1 HHPSGRGGARRQGVG
16 GFRVSGCRLPD
27 GPARRSKGGATIR
40 VLIVDDHVL
49 FAEAIGAALHEAGM
63 SVCASVTNGRDAIA
77 YLETDLAD
85 VVLMDIGL
93 PDRSGLAVGREI
105 LERWP
110 ETKLVA
116 VTALDDGRGVDDAL
130 EAGVRGY
137 LTKDTPVSRFIS
149 SMEAVVDGQVIL
161 PHRLVTGVHRRGSS
175 DGIALLVSQLTTRER
190 EVLSL
195 LVEGADGGTI
205 ARRLGISRNTVRT
218 HVQSILTKLQV
229 HSRLEAA
236 TMAVRH
242 HLVPLPSSATARY
255 ASGSPSAAAG

>member
-1 HHPSGRGGARRQGVG
+1 M
-16 GFRVSGCRLPD
+16 
-27 GPARRSKGGATIR
+27 
-40 VLIVDDHVL
+40 IVDDHVL
-49 FAEAIGAALHEAGM
+49 FAEAIGAALREAGM
-63 SVCASVTNGRDAIA
+63 DVCASVTNGRDAIA
-77 YLETDLAD
+77 FFETDHAD

-93 PDRSGLAVGREI
+93 PDRSGLAVGREM

-116 VTALDDGRGVDDAL
+116 VTALDDPRAVDEAL
-130 EAGVRGY
+130 EAGFRGY
-137 LTKDTPVSRFIS
+137 LTKDTPVGRFIS
-149 SMEAVVDGQVIL
+149 SMEAVVGGQVVL
-161 PHRLVTGVHRRGSS
+161 PHRLAPTGHRRGAS

-195 LVEGADGGTI
+195 LVAGADGGAI
-205 ARRLGISRNTVRT
+205 ARRLGISRNTGRT

-242 HLVPLPSSATARY
+242 HLVPLPSSAIHRFE
-255 ASGSPSAAAG
+255 SGSPSAVAG

>member
-1 HHPSGRGGARRQGVG
+1 
-16 GFRVSGCRLPD
+16 
-27 GPARRSKGGATIR
+27 
-40 VLIVDDHVL
+40 
-49 FAEAIGAALHEAGM
+49 M
-63 SVCASVTNGRDAIA
+63 SVCAAVTNGRDAIA
-77 YLETDLAD
+77 YLETDQAD

-110 ETKLVA
+110 ETRLLA
-116 VTALDDGRGVDDAL
+116 VTALDDARAVDEAL
-130 EAGVRGY
+130 EAGFRGY
-137 LTKDTPVSRFIS
+137 LTKDTPVSRFITS
-149 SMEAVVDGQVIL
+149 LEAVVGGQVVL
-161 PHRLVTGVHRRGSS
+161 PHRLVSAVHRRGSS

-255 ASGSPSAAAG
+255 ASGPPSAAAG